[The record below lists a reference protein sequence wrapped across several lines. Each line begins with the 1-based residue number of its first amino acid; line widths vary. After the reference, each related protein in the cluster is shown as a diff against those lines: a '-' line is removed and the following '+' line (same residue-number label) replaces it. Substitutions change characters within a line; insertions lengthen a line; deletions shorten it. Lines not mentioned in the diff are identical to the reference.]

1 MTDQPCPMSRVV
13 ACLAA
18 LCCAATARADF
29 IHVAGFEAPPL
40 YANAQ
45 PYTIG
50 VADGDVVD
58 LPNGRTIPVRVRW
71 PVEVA
76 AAGTPMPVIVWVHGG
91 DADPNGRAGSR
102 VWSEHFVRAGYI
114 TVHPSIMPRTQA
126 ETVALWAA
134 FGLDAQAGQDCAF
147 NPVYV
152 DRPRDTSAVIDSL
165 PALGTRV
172 PALAGLVDTTRVIV
186 AGHSFG
192 AYTARAVA
200 GARLD
205 LCPSGTGAPAGWPYR
220 DVQFRDPRPLAF
232 VSLSPQGPQR
242 FAFFEQSWTGLDRPD
257 FAATG
262 LADITPGQGPLDR
275 LQSFVLM
282 RPGSKYMLYLDDPDA
297 THAAFNLNEPAAAD
311 LEPWLVAQV
320 LAFVDAWA
328 RGDRAAAESLHGGAV
343 VDAGAGVVQFRWK

>member
-1 MTDQPCPMSRVV
+1 MSR
-13 ACLAA
+13 AIA
-18 LCCAATARADF
+18 LVLFIAIASTARADF
-29 IHVAGFEAPPL
+29 IHVAGFEETPL

-45 PYTIG
+45 PYTIA

-58 LPNGRTIPVRVRW
+58 LPNGRSIPVRVRW
-71 PVEVA
+71 PAEVA
-76 AAGTPMPVIVWVHGG
+76 AAGTPMPVVVWVHGG

-102 VWSEHFVRAGYI
+102 EWSEHFVRAGYI

-126 ETVALWAA
+126 ETLALWAA
-134 FGLDAQAGQDCAF
+134 FGLDAQAGQDCTF

-152 DRPRDTSAVIDSL
+152 DRPRDTSAVIDAL

-172 PALAGLVDTTRVIV
+172 PALAGLVDTSRVVV

-205 LCPSGTGAPAGWPYR
+205 LCPTGIGAPAGWPYR

-232 VSLSPQGPQR
+232 VALSPQGPGR

-257 FAATG
+257 FSATG
-262 LADITPGQGPLDR
+262 AADITPGQGPLDR
-275 LQSFVLM
+275 LQSFVLI
-282 RPGSKYMLYLDDPDA
+282 RPGSKYMLYLDDADA

-320 LAFVDAWA
+320 LAFVDAYA
-328 RGDRAAAESLHGGAV
+328 RGDARAAESLHAGAV
-343 VDAGAGVVQFRWK
+343 LAAGAGVVTFRWK